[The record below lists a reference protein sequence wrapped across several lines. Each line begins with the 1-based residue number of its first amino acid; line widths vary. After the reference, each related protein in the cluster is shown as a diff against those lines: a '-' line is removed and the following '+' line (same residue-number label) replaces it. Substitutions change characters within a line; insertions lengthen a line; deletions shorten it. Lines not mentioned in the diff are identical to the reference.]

1 MGSGKRVGI
10 EVARSG
16 GERKT
21 MRATVSVRVGRNL
34 CVGDT
39 GGAAIEALGLGC
51 NLGVLIGSGNGNKD
65 GGAPATVIGGPE
77 EKAGGRPGSGPWF
90 MVLPQ

>member
-1 MGSGKRVGI
+1 M
-10 EVARSG
+10 ARSG

-65 GGAPATVIGGPE
+65 GGGHPQQSLGGLRR
-77 EKAGGRPGSGPWF
+77 RPGEGLVQVRGSWCCPSEELEQGGC
-90 MVLPQ
+90 